1 MFAFKIF
8 TGWILIDRNGR
19 HFGPILNFLRDGSI
33 PLPETRREL
42 QELLQEAKYYL
53 VQDLVN
59 LVEAA
64 LSNLDKSVEP
74 VCKVPLITSH
84 REEQHL
90 ISSTQKVFNPPIH
103 TLCKVYW
110 VLQGQQGLR
119 ETPLA
124 LSSCYC
130 HQIVGDSVLKSLTYN
145 LPVFLLCQCM
155 GSPFPLQSNWFLLV
169 FLLNIY
175 KEETIF

>member
-1 MFAFKIF
+1 MHYQFDSPMYSYNLSQDSDYVSFTVYTGFFLYMYAFHIF

-53 VQDLVN
+53 VQDLVH

-90 ISSTQKVFNPPIH
+90 ISSTQKVHRPHQFTFFVKWIEVNSLCRVNP
-103 TLCKVYW
+103 KAK
-110 VLQGQQGLR
+110 R
-119 ETPLA
+119 ETPPCPFLM
-124 LSSCYC
+124 
-130 HQIVGDSVLKSLTYN
+130 
-145 LPVFLLCQCM
+145 LPNSWGFCDEI
-155 GSPFPLQSNWFLLV
+155 S
-169 FLLNIY
+169 
-175 KEETIF
+175 

>member
-1 MFAFKIF
+1 MYGLHIF

-53 VQDLVN
+53 VQDLVH

-90 ISSTQKVFNPPIH
+90 ISSTQKV
-103 TLCKVYW
+103 
-110 VLQGQQGLR
+110 
-119 ETPLA
+119 
-124 LSSCYC
+124 
-130 HQIVGDSVLKSLTYN
+130 
-145 LPVFLLCQCM
+145 
-155 GSPFPLQSNWFLLV
+155 
-169 FLLNIY
+169 
-175 KEETIF
+175 

>member
-90 ISSTQKVFNPPIH
+90 ISSTQKVYNSPIH
-103 TLCKVYW
+103 TFCKVYL
-110 VLQGQQGLR
+110 VL
-119 ETPLA
+119 
-124 LSSCYC
+124 
-130 HQIVGDSVLKSLTYN
+130 I
-145 LPVFLLCQCM
+145 
-155 GSPFPLQSNWFLLV
+155 PFANMH
-169 FLLNIY
+169 
-175 KEETIF
+175 

>member
-1 MFAFKIF
+1 MIWSCWCRKTKFYHFQVDNQMHLPSLYALSVWQSNVFIKFISGFWLCKFYCLHVFFLYMYAFHIFA
-8 TGWILIDRNGR
+8 GWILIDRNGR

-53 VQDLVN
+53 VQDLVH

-90 ISSTQKVFNPPIH
+90 ISSTQKV
-103 TLCKVYW
+103 
-110 VLQGQQGLR
+110 
-119 ETPLA
+119 
-124 LSSCYC
+124 
-130 HQIVGDSVLKSLTYN
+130 
-145 LPVFLLCQCM
+145 
-155 GSPFPLQSNWFLLV
+155 
-169 FLLNIY
+169 
-175 KEETIF
+175 